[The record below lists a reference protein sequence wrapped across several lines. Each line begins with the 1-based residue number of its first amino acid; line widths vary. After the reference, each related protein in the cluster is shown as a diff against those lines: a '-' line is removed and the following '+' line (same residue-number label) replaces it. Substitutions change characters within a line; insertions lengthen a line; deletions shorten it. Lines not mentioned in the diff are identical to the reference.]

1 MRRESSR
8 EPPGGDRAASQAVR
22 SHGQNHGDGLE
33 SAPRRPA
40 GHRLLRR
47 HGPGQCR
54 QGIVGNT
61 TRMRFLVCLHLPPNL
76 HCRNRK
82 WSVFPAQV
90 WDVLQEAAL
99 ANYRGHVGYL
109 LSVDWSPV
117 DPDVI
122 WTGGKD
128 FTVQEWRVSEQE
140 FTKPPKGGALR
151 LRERSL
157 TFGKLGKARVSVSL
171 VLTFLF
177 RSSQGRRWST

>member
-1 MRRESSR
+1 M
-8 EPPGGDRAASQAVR
+8 
-22 SHGQNHGDGLE
+22 
-33 SAPRRPA
+33 SAPPTKLA
-40 GHRLLRR
+40 L
-47 HGPGQCR
+47 QK
-54 QGIVGNT
+54 QEV
-61 TRMRFLVCLHLPPNL
+61 VCFS
-76 HCRNRK
+76 K
-82 WSVFPAQV
+82 IPAQV

-151 LRERSL
+151 L
-157 TFGKLGKARVSVSL
+157 
-171 VLTFLF
+171 
-177 RSSQGRRWST
+177 